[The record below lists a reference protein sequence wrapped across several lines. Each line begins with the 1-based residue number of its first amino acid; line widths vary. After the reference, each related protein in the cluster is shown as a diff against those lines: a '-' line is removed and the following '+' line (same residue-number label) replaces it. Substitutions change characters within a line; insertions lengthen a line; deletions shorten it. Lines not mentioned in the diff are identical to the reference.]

1 MITGIA
7 HVCYTVR
14 DLNASIDFYCRKL
27 GMKPAFDFRNEQG
40 ELTGIYLLVGD
51 RNFLEL
57 FQGEPVQP
65 TVTISYGHLCLEID
79 DIDTTVADL
88 RAQGIAASAPI
99 RPEGDMSWQT
109 WITDPDG
116 NRIELHAYTPE
127 SKQVQ
132 AMHAHQSH

>member
-14 DLNASIDFYCRKL
+14 DLHASIDFYCNKL
-27 GMKPAFDFRNEQG
+27 GMRPAFDFRNEQG
-40 ELTGIYLLVGD
+40 EMTGIYILVGE

-57 FQGEPVQP
+57 FPGEVTQP
-65 TVTISYGHLCLEID
+65 GGKISYGHLCLEID
-79 DIDTTVADL
+79 DITATIADL
-88 RAQGIAASAPI
+88 RAQGIACSEPI

-127 SKQVQ
+127 SKQVLAILDQ
-132 AMHAHQSH
+132 LQ